1 MPHLYDLT
9 GLEKANGFGEKI
21 LGNLKVEKKKILVWE
36 HSQWHFE
43 ILLFRK
49 TGLTL

>member
-9 GLEKANGFGEKI
+9 GLEKEANGFGEERT

-36 HSQWHFE
+36 HSQ
-43 ILLFRK
+43 
-49 TGLTL
+49 